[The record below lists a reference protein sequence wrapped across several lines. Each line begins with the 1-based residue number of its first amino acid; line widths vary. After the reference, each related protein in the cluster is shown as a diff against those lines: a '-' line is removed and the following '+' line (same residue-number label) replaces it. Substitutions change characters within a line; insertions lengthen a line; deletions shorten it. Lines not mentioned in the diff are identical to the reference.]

1 MLTGGSPAVR
11 GRTAFSLIE
20 MLAVLGTTGL
30 LAVLTLGAV
39 HQATDSARKVREIHA
54 ARILVTALQTSAAEN
69 DGVFLPGM
77 DYRVGTADN
86 PVFKADGGKVT
97 GHAAQ
102 RYPFRLAP
110 YLGDEFDGTILVNR
124 NKAEVAKAAGNSATA
139 YDYQVSTFPALGMNV
154 YGVGGIVRANGSS
167 AYAADTVTRSA
178 NARSGLLAFASGGFG
193 TGKAKKHGFNYVSP
207 PTVSNESPI
216 AAAWNDP
223 SGWTAESDPMN
234 YGWLDFRYG
243 GKAVCAFLDGS
254 VRLCGVEELH
264 DMRLW
269 SARARD
275 VDDPDYVLQP

>member
-1 MLTGGSPAVR
+1 M
-11 GRTAFSLIE
+11 TASIRSCRVAFTIVE
-20 MLAVLGTTGL
+20 MLAVLGTTGI
-30 LAVLTLGAV
+30 LAVLAVGAV
-39 HQATDSARKVREIHA
+39 QQATESARKVREIHA
-54 ARILVTALQTSAAEN
+54 ARLLVTALQTSAAEN
-69 DGVFLPGM
+69 DGVYLPGM
-77 DYRVGTADN
+77 DYRVGTAAN
-86 PVFKADGGKVT
+86 PVYKADGGKVT

-110 YLGDEFDGTILVNR
+110 YLGNQFDGTILVNR

-139 YDYQVSTFPALGMNV
+139 YDYQVSTFPALGMNI
-154 YGVGGIVRANGSS
+154 YGVGGIVRSNGTL
-167 AYAADTVTRSA
+167 AYAADSVTRSA

-216 AAAWNDP
+216 SAAWSDP
-223 SGWTAESDPMN
+223 SGWSAESDPMN

-254 VRLCGVEELH
+254 VRLCDVTELR

-269 SARARD
+269 AAGAQELG
-275 VDDPDYVLQP
+275 DPNYVLQPTP